1 MFLWNVTAVVPIR
14 AVIFLHIVVGAIGW
28 LQAAVVKAE
37 ADRNDGKS
45 KPGKAQLPFWSSATT
60 LLEQLKVEKAYSLL
74 IVSVKSLYLFDILI
88 LKR

>member
-1 MFLWNVTAVVPIR
+1 M
-14 AVIFLHIVVGAIGW
+14 HIAVGAIGW

-45 KPGKAQLPFWSSATT
+45 RLRKAQLPFWNSATA

-74 IVSVKSLYLFDILI
+74 IVSVKSLYLFDIL
-88 LKR
+88 LSK